1 MYKRQILV
9 LLAIEHLGFGIYG
22 LYSPTSIA
30 DLVGYE
36 LKTEFSFSEIR
47 ANYAMFTVL
56 GLMAF
61 FAIFFK
67 SLVRQTYIIYAVIFT
82 SLILGRV
89 LNYFLT
95 EDLNN
100 TIMIVTAAEIV
111 VVLLC
116 LIRLFFLRRR
126 KEEETE

>member
-1 MYKRQILV
+1 MLKLFKDYWEGKVPLVKSYWIGCILIPIALV
-9 LLAIEHLGFGIYG
+9 IPILPALGGG
-22 LYSPTSIA
+22 RVS
-30 DLVGYE
+30 DG
-36 LKTEFSFSEIR
+36 
-47 ANYAMFTVL
+47 YAMFTVL